1 MEGNEGNNG
10 GNVHEIM
17 NESSETSS
25 NSPSS
30 EDKHKDSQQNS
41 EGGNGQTSDTA
52 KMRAQWDRLL
62 DERQEMEDNDD
73 VSDWLDR
80 VVATSERYKAASR
93 QAKAKST

>member
-1 MEGNEGNNG
+1 
-10 GNVHEIM
+10 M
-17 NESSETSS
+17 NESSDTASTA
-25 NSPSS
+25 PSS
-30 EDKHKDSQQNS
+30 QGKDKVSQNNS
-41 EGGNGQTSDTA
+41 DGGGNDQTSDIA

-62 DERQEMEDNDD
+62 DERQEMDSNDD